1 MPKKTDAAKPNMKQ
15 IICDMWQKAYQIK
28 GKTDAQTYVLYVTA
42 SITISCLMQ
51 LIMLFFGYI
60 YVLTLSPF
68 TIWPATM
75 AANFLSQ
82 SFTFI
87 SQAVVII
94 LVWPIVTGTI
104 RRYHDLGLPTW
115 VAICV
120 EILCLPGITMGLAF
134 NSFTSFDLTFIV
146 GSVPLITN
154 LLICSLSSNFFS
166 VIGPDEIFINVEAEP
181 INDPNVEMYGA
192 HAKMKN
198 IHHLSQ
204 AQLFNYLDKLK
215 SL

>member
-1 MPKKTDAAKPNMKQ
+1 
-15 IICDMWQKAYQIK
+15 
-28 GKTDAQTYVLYVTA
+28 
-42 SITISCLMQ
+42 
-51 LIMLFFGYI
+51 MLFFGYI

-94 LVWPIVTGTI
+94 LAWPIVTGTI

-154 LLICSLSSNFFS
+154 LLICSLSINFFS

-204 AQLFNYLDKLK
+204 AQLFNYLEKLK
-215 SL
+215 PL

>member
-1 MPKKTDAAKPNMKQ
+1 MPKKTDASKPNMKQ

-28 GKTDAQTYVLYVTA
+28 GKTDARTYVLYVTSA
-42 SITISCLMQ
+42 ITISFLMQ
-51 LIMLFFGYI
+51 LIMLFFGYL
-60 YVLTLSPF
+60 YMLMLSPF
-68 TIWPATM
+68 TILQTNM

-87 SQAVVII
+87 DQAVVII

-115 VAICV
+115 AAICV
-120 EILCLPGITMGLAF
+120 EILCLPGITMCLT
-134 NSFTSFDLTFIV
+134 FTSPDSFGLTFITW
-146 GSVPLITN
+146 SVPLIIN

-166 VIGPDEIFINVEAEP
+166 IIEPDEIFINVEPEP
-181 INDPNVEMYGA
+181 INDSNVEMNGA
-192 HAKMKN
+192 HAKMKDS
-198 IHHLSQ
+198 HPLSQ
-204 AQLFNYLDKLK
+204 SQLFNYLEKLK